1 MIQAKN
7 GDKVQVH
14 YTGKLDDGSIFDSSV
29 DRDPLGFTIGSG
41 QVIPG
46 FESAVIGMAL
56 GQSKTIRIGAD
67 DAYGPYQDE
76 LVISVERSEF
86 PDHMKP
92 EIGQQ
97 FQMVQGNEEKIIVT
111 VTDLTE
117 SSVTLDANHPLAG
130 EDLTF
135 DIELVK
141 IS

>member
-14 YTGKLDDGSIFDSSV
+14 YTGKLDDGTIFDSSETHE
-29 DRDPLGFTIGSG
+29 PLGFTIGAA

-46 FESAVIGMAL
+46 FEHAVIGMEL
-56 GQSKTIRIGAD
+56 GQSKTVRIAAD
-67 DAYGPYQDE
+67 EAYGPYQE
-76 LVISVERSEF
+76 EMIIQVARSEF
-86 PDHMKP
+86 PEDMQV

-97 FQMVQGNEEKIIVT
+97 FHMIHENDEKIIVT
-111 VTDLTE
+111 VKELTE

-141 IS
+141 IN